1 MRTYLCGV
9 VRSIIAGKVQ
19 AAVRECIQFELLQ
32 VTDAGSIQITLS
44 PNMSAGSSH
53 AVARLQSKP
62 ALKFS
67 AMQKLWEKTSLEL
80 SESRNHPAADLE
92 LPPACLL
99 VYTPEVA
106 RKLFNDRDFIDTP
119 IGRACREWNSRN
131 GIPYLTWCLILS
143 SASMCSSCHRMFS
156 IDGYNAHVVN
166 GVCTRHLGSPA
177 PPQAIRAPL
186 HPASNSSKPPPEL
199 QAYNFNLAFTLFDV
213 PDHLHSAIGRAFVE
227 WNSCLGVPYA
237 VWHMISTSLVH
248 CSACGLVRSFDGDT
262 DHRRVGRCG
271 LIGTSKGPV
280 DEGEGV
286 Q

>member
-1 MRTYLCGV
+1 
-9 VRSIIAGKVQ
+9 
-19 AAVRECIQFELLQ
+19 
-32 VTDAGSIQITLS
+32 
-44 PNMSAGSSH
+44 MSAGSSH

-80 SESRNHPAADLE
+80 SECKPTVLFTHNLRPDFHTLARNHPAADLE

-177 PPQAIRAPL
+177 PPQAIRGERKS
-186 HPASNSSKPPPEL
+186 PA
-199 QAYNFNLAFTLFDV
+199 
-213 PDHLHSAIGRAFVE
+213 
-227 WNSCLGVPYA
+227 
-237 VWHMISTSLVH
+237 
-248 CSACGLVRSFDGDT
+248 
-262 DHRRVGRCG
+262 
-271 LIGTSKGPV
+271 
-280 DEGEGV
+280 
-286 Q
+286 